1 MWNREI
7 YKMNRKHYAWC
18 GIAIALGI
26 GAAVGW
32 SVTTGNYLLPLAAVV
47 VGMALKYLC
56 RRRVT
61 EVIEDEL
68 IYRIS
73 EKASYQTLRVSLV
86 AMAIIAGIFIALSKN
101 GPAALEQIGLTLAFV
116 VCALLIV
123 HILFH
128 GYYSRKGVE

>member
-1 MWNREI
+1 M
-7 YKMNRKHYAWC
+7 A
-18 GIAIALGI
+18 IAIGI

-47 VGMALKYLC
+47 AGMALKYLC

-73 EKASYQTLRVSLV
+73 EKASYMTLRVSLV
-86 AMAIIAGIFIALSKN
+86 AMAVIAAISIALSKN

-123 HILFH
+123 HIFFY
-128 GYYSRKGVE
+128 GYYSRRGID

>member
-1 MWNREI
+1 
-7 YKMNRKHYAWC
+7 MNRKQYAWC
-18 GIAIALGI
+18 GMAIAIGI

-47 VGMALKYLC
+47 AGMALKYLC

-68 IYRIS
+68 ICRIS
-73 EKASYQTLRVSLV
+73 EKTSYMTLRFSLV
-86 AMAIIAGIFIALSKN
+86 AMAVTAAIFIALSKN

-116 VCALLIV
+116 VCALLIM
-123 HILFH
+123 HILFY
-128 GYYSRKGVE
+128 GYYSRRGIDR

>member
-1 MWNREI
+1 
-7 YKMNRKHYAWC
+7 MNRKHYAWC
-18 GIAIALGI
+18 GIAIAIGI

-47 VGMALKYLC
+47 AGMALKYLC

-86 AMAIIAGIFIALSKN
+86 AMAIIAAIFIALSKN

>member
-1 MWNREI
+1 
-7 YKMNRKHYAWC
+7 MNRKHYAWC
-18 GIAIALGI
+18 GIAIAIAI

-32 SVTTGNYLLPLAAVV
+32 SVTRGNYLLPLAAVLA
-47 VGMALKYLC
+47 GMALKYLC

-86 AMAIIAGIFIALSKN
+86 AMAIIAAIFIALSKN
-101 GPAALEQIGLTLAFV
+101 GPAALEHIGLTLAFV

-123 HILFH
+123 HIFFY
-128 GYYSRKGVE
+128 GYYSRRGMDR

>member
-1 MWNREI
+1 
-7 YKMNRKHYAWC
+7 MNRKQYAWC
-18 GIAIALGI
+18 GMGIALAI

-32 SVTTGNYLLPLAAVV
+32 SVTTGNYLVPLATVV
-47 VGMALKYLC
+47 AGMALKYFC

-61 EVIEDEL
+61 EVVEDEL

-86 AMAIIAGIFIALSKN
+86 AMAVMGAIFMAVSKN
-101 GPAALEQIGLTLAFV
+101 GPAALAQIGLTLAFV

-123 HILFH
+123 HIAFY
-128 GYYSRKGVE
+128 GYYSKRGMDE

>member
-1 MWNREI
+1 
-7 YKMNRKHYAWC
+7 MNRKHYAWC

-32 SVTTGNYLLPLAAVV
+32 SVTTGNYLLPLAAVLA
-47 VGMALKYLC
+47 GMALKYLC

-68 IYRIS
+68 IYRIA

-86 AMAIIAGIFIALSKN
+86 AMAVIAAIFIALSKN
-101 GPAALEQIGLTLAFV
+101 GPAALEHIGLTLAFT
-116 VCALLIV
+116 VCVLLIV
-123 HILFH
+123 HIFFYS
-128 GYYSRKGVE
+128 YYSRRGME

>member
-1 MWNREI
+1 
-7 YKMNRKHYAWC
+7 MNRKQYAWC
-18 GIAIALGI
+18 GMAIAIGI

-47 VGMALKYLC
+47 AGMALKYLC

-68 IYRIS
+68 VYRIS
-73 EKASYQTLRVSLV
+73 EKASYMTLRVSLV
-86 AMAIIAGIFIALSKN
+86 AMAVIAAIFIALSKN
-101 GPAALEQIGLTLAFV
+101 GTAALEQIGLTMAFI

-123 HILFH
+123 HIVFY
-128 GYYSRKGVE
+128 GYYSKRGMD